1 MKHRFMKKLISLL
14 ALAVLLM
21 GCASVVTEQTET
33 DAEGYTRHT
42 KFKARTFWDSKNELT
57 KARTTMTDKSQGVA
71 VSGLEQ
77 EASGTNAVNLIER
90 VVGAAV
96 RAAASSAVP

>member
-1 MKHRFMKKLISLL
+1 MKHGFMKKLFYLLPL
-14 ALAVLLM
+14 ALFA

-33 DAEGYTRHT
+33 DETGYTRHT

-57 KARTTMTDKSQGVA
+57 KARTTMTDKTQGVA

-77 EASGTNAVNLIER
+77 EASGTNATALIER

-96 RAAASSAVP
+96 RAAAGAAVP

>member
-1 MKHRFMKKLISLL
+1 MKKLISLL
-14 ALAVLLM
+14 AMAALLT
-21 GCASVVTEQTET
+21 GCASVVTEQIET
-33 DAEGYTRHT
+33 DETGYTRHT

-57 KARTTMTDKSQGVA
+57 KARTTMTDKTQGVA

-77 EASGTNAVNLIER
+77 EASGTNATALIER

-96 RAAASSAVP
+96 RGAVGAAAP